1 MNREH
6 AQRVVDHLE
15 SGKPAMWRVDIAGR
29 TVFVQGE
36 DAYRYLLSVNSQL
49 ANMKMALHRIAKQHT
64 HAHLQS
70 IALEALAKVE
80 W

>member
-6 AQRVVDHLE
+6 ARRVVEHLE
-15 SGKPAMWRVDIAGR
+15 NERPTIWRVDIAGR
-29 TVFVQGE
+29 TVFVRGE
-36 DAYRYLLSVNSQL
+36 DAYRHLLSVNSQM

-70 IALEALAKVE
+70 IALEALRQVE
-80 W
+80 G